1 MKKIWSVMLLLF
13 LISFIVISFSGCDQL
28 KISNLKANK
37 HFKLANKHFSDEKYK
52 KAIVEYE
59 AALQL
64 NPELKA
70 AFYYLGSSYVSVY
83 KPGDES
89 DKNKEIGKKATENLQ
104 KALALDPENKNI
116 IQSLGDIND
125 KMRDFD
131 QAEKYY
137 LQIQKFTPND
147 PASYYN
153 LAGFYN
159 NNAKYDKA
167 IDMYEQRIA
176 LDPANAEGYLYLA
189 GFYQDKRKWDD
200 AIKNHEI
207 RIQKISEDTTME
219 EKAKTD
225 FLADAYY
232 RLGVV
237 CWNKS
242 YQTPAD
248 VMGSVER
255 LQVVQKGFD
264 ALNKSTELSP
274 NFPDPWAY
282 LSLLYRQKTIA
293 EPLKKAIYDKEAE
306 KMVAKF
312 QELRKLKLASE
323 QFMRDLSKEK

>member
-1 MKKIWSVMLLLF
+1 MKKLGSVLLLLF
-13 LISFIVISFSGCDQL
+13 LTSFIATSFSGCNQL

-37 HFKLANKHFSDEKYK
+37 HFKLANKYFTEEKFK
-52 KAIVEYE
+52 KAITEYE
-59 AALQL
+59 TALQL

-83 KPGDES
+83 KPGDDS
-89 DKNKEIGKKATENLQ
+89 DKNKELGNKATEYLQ
-104 KALALDPENKNI
+104 KALDLDPENRNI

-125 KMRDFD
+125 KMRNFE

-137 LQIQKFTPND
+137 MQIQKFTPND

-176 LDPANAEGYLYLA
+176 LDPADPEGYLYLA

-207 RIQKISEDTTME
+207 RIQKITEDTKME
-219 EKAKTD
+219 AKAKQD

-248 VMGSVER
+248 VMGPVER

-264 ALNKSTELSP
+264 ALTKSTDLSP

-293 EPLKKAIYDKEAE
+293 EPLKKAQYDKEAE
-306 KMVAKF
+306 KMVLKF
-312 QELRKLKLASE
+312 QELRKRKLATE
-323 QFMRDLSKEK
+323 QFMKDLSSDK

>member
-1 MKKIWSVMLLLF
+1 MKKLWSAMLLLF
-13 LISFIVISFSGCDQL
+13 VFSFVVISFSGCDQL

-37 HFKLANKHFSDEKYK
+37 HFKLANKYFGEEKYK
-52 KAIVEYE
+52 KAIAEYE
-59 AALQL
+59 AALKL
-64 NPELKA
+64 NPKLNA

-89 DKNKEIGKKATENLQ
+89 DKNKEIGNKATENLQ
-104 KALALDPENKNI
+104 KALELDPDNKNI

-125 KMRDFD
+125 KMRNFEL
-131 QAEKYY
+131 AEKYY

-147 PASYYN
+147 PVSYYN
-153 LAGFYN
+153 LAGFYT

-176 LDPANAEGYLYLA
+176 LDPSNPEGYLYLA
-189 GFYQDKRKWDD
+189 GFFQNMRKWDD
-200 AIKNHEI
+200 AIKNHET
-207 RIQKISEDTTME
+207 RIQKISENTSLE
-219 EKAKTD
+219 EKEKVD
-225 FLADAYY
+225 ILADAYY

-248 VMGSVER
+248 VMGPEER

-293 EPLKKAIYDKEAE
+293 EPLKKAVYDKEAE

-312 QELRKLKLASE
+312 QELRKRKLATE
-323 QFMRDLSKEK
+323 QFMKDLSKEK

>member
-1 MKKIWSVMLLLF
+1 MKKLGSVLLLLF
-13 LISFIVISFSGCDQL
+13 LTSFIATSFSGCNQL

-37 HFKLANKHFSDEKYK
+37 HFKLANKYFTEEKFK

-59 AALQL
+59 AALKL

-83 KPGDES
+83 KPGDDS
-89 DKNKEIGKKATENLQ
+89 DKNKELGNKATEYLQ
-104 KALALDPENKNI
+104 KALDLDPQNKDI

-125 KMRDFD
+125 KMRNFE

-137 LQIQKFTPND
+137 MQIQKFTPND

-167 IDMYEQRIA
+167 IDMYERRIA
-176 LDPANAEGYLYLA
+176 LDPADPEGYLYLA

-207 RIQKISEDTTME
+207 RIQKISADTKME
-219 EKAKTD
+219 EKAKTE

-248 VMGSVER
+248 VMGPVER

-264 ALNKSTELSP
+264 ALTKSTDLSP

-282 LSLLYRQKTIA
+282 LSLLYRQKAIA
-293 EPLKKAIYDKEAE
+293 EPLKKAQYDKEAE
-306 KMVAKF
+306 KMVLKF
-312 QELRKLKLASE
+312 QELRKRKLATE
-323 QFMRDLSKEK
+323 QFMKDLSSDK

>member
-1 MKKIWSVMLLLF
+1 MKKLWSAMLLLF

-64 NPELKA
+64 NPELNA

-125 KMRDFD
+125 KMRDFE

-264 ALNKSTELSP
+264 ALTKSTNLSP

-293 EPLKKAIYDKEAE
+293 EPLKKATYDKEAE

>member
-1 MKKIWSVMLLLF
+1 MKKLWSATLVLF
-13 LISFIVISFSGCDQL
+13 LTSLIVISFSGCDQL

-37 HFKLANKHFSDEKYK
+37 HFKLANKYFSEEKYK
-52 KAIVEYE
+52 KAIAEYE
-59 AALQL
+59 DALKL
-64 NPELKA
+64 NPKLNA

-83 KPGDES
+83 KPGDDS
-89 DKNKEIGKKATENLQ
+89 DKNKEVGNKATEYLE
-104 KALALDPENKNI
+104 KALELDPDNKNI

-125 KMRDFD
+125 KMRNFEL
-131 QAEKYY
+131 AEKYY

-153 LAGFYN
+153 LAGFYS

-167 IDMYEQRIA
+167 IDMYEKRIA
-176 LDPANAEGYLYLA
+176 LDPSDPEGYLYLA
-189 GFYQDKRKWDD
+189 GFYQDKRKWDE
-200 AIKNHEI
+200 AIQNHEI
-207 RIQKISEDTTME
+207 RIQKISENASME
-219 EKAKTD
+219 EKEKAD

-255 LQVVQKGFD
+255 LQVVKKGFD
-264 ALNKSTELSP
+264 ALNKATELSP

-282 LSLLYRQKTIA
+282 LSLLYRQKSIA
-293 EPLKKAIYDKEAE
+293 EPLKKPAYDKEAE

-312 QELRKLKLASE
+312 QELRKRKLATE
-323 QFMRDLSKEK
+323 QFMKDLSKEK

>member
-1 MKKIWSVMLLLF
+1 MKKLWSAMLLLF
-13 LISFIVISFSGCDQL
+13 LTSFIVIGFSGCDQL

-37 HFKLANKHFSDEKYK
+37 HFKLANKHFTDEKYK
-52 KAIVEYE
+52 KAIGEYE
-59 AALQL
+59 AALKL
-64 NPELKA
+64 NPDLKA
-70 AFYYLGSSYVSVY
+70 AFYYLGSSYVAVY

-89 DKNKEIGKKATENLQ
+89 EKNVEFGNKATAYLQ
-104 KALALDPENKNI
+104 KALAQSPDNKDI
-116 IQSLGDIND
+116 IQALGDIND
-125 KMRDFD
+125 KMRNFEL
-131 QAEKYY
+131 AEKYY

-219 EKAKTD
+219 EKAKAEL
-225 FLADAYY
+225 LADAYY
-232 RLGVV
+232 RLGHVS
-237 CWNKS
+237 WNKS

-248 VMGSVER
+248 VMGPVER

-264 ALNKSTELSP
+264 ALNKATELSP
-274 NFPDPWAY
+274 NFPDPWIY
-282 LSLLYRQKTIA
+282 MKLLYLQKAIA
-293 EPLKKAIYDKEAE
+293 EPLKKAQYDKEGE
-306 KMVAKF
+306 KMLQKF
-312 QELRKLKLASE
+312 QELRKRKLASE
-323 QFMRDLSKEK
+323 QFMKR

>member
-1 MKKIWSVMLLLF
+1 MKKIGSMLLGLC
-13 LISFIVISFSGCDQL
+13 LVSFILISFSGCDQL
-28 KISNLKANK
+28 KISNLQANK
-37 HFKLANKHFSDEKYK
+37 HFKTANRFFNEEKYK

-59 AALQL
+59 AALAL
-64 NPELKA
+64 NPNLKA

-83 KPGDES
+83 KPGDDSE
-89 DKNKEIGKKATENLQ
+89 KNKEIGNKASAYLQ
-104 KALALDPENKNI
+104 KALELNPNNKDI

-125 KMRDFD
+125 KMRNFE

-137 LQIQKFTPND
+137 LEIQKFTPND
-147 PASYYN
+147 PVSYYN

-159 NNAKYDKA
+159 NNGRYDKA
-167 IDMYEQRIA
+167 IEMYEKRIA
-176 LDPANAEGYLYLA
+176 LDPSNPEGYLYLA
-189 GFYQDKRKWDD
+189 GFFQDKRKWDD

-207 RIQKISEDTTME
+207 RIQKISENTSIDE
-219 EKAKTD
+219 KEKAEI
-225 FLADAYY
+225 LADAYY

-248 VMGSVER
+248 VMGPVER

-282 LSLLYRQKTIA
+282 MNLLYKQKTIA
-293 EPLKKAIYDKEAE
+293 EPLKKDVYDKEAE

-312 QELRKLKLASE
+312 QELRKRKLATE
-323 QFMRDLSKEK
+323 QFMKDLSKEK